1 METLLTVIHYFLC
14 IFLIIVILLQAGKG
28 ADVGA
33 AFGAGSSQALF
44 GPRGAATF
52 LNKMTTF
59 VAMAFMVTSLSLVV
73 ISRQKNSHS
82 VFEKVS
88 LPAATTP
95 QPTAPIETA
104 PSTEPSTTTATP
116 PSTPLTKPEEKK

>member
-1 METLLTVIHYFLC
+1 METLLTLIHYFLC

-52 LNKMTTF
+52 LNKLTTF
-59 VAMAFMVTSLSLVV
+59 VAIGFMLTSLSLVV
-73 ISRQKNSHS
+73 ISRQKASRS
-82 VFEKVS
+82 VFEKVPV
-88 LPAATTP
+88 PATAPQAPVETP
-95 QPTAPIETA
+95 Q
-104 PSTEPSTTTATP
+104 ATP
-116 PSTPLTKPEEKK
+116 PAENPSDPLTKPEEKK

>member
-59 VAMAFMVTSLSLVV
+59 VAIGFMLTSLSLVV
-73 ISRQKNSHS
+73 ISRKKASHS
-82 VFEKVS
+82 VFEKISVPIS
-88 LPAATTP
+88 PKEAPAETLPSA
-95 QPTAPIETA
+95 
-104 PSTEPSTTTATP
+104 
-116 PSTPLTKPEEKK
+116 PLTKPEEKK

>member
-1 METLLTVIHYFLC
+1 METLLTIIHFCLC

-52 LNKMTTF
+52 LNKITTF
-59 VAMAFMVTSLSLVV
+59 VAIGFMITSLSLVV
-73 ISRQKNSHS
+73 ISRKKASQS
-82 VFEKVS
+82 VFEKVAI
-88 LPAATTP
+88 PASA
-95 QPTAPIETA
+95 QPASEAAPIET
-104 PSTEPSTTTATP
+104 PSTT
-116 PSTPLTKPEEKK
+116 PSSAPLTKPEEKK